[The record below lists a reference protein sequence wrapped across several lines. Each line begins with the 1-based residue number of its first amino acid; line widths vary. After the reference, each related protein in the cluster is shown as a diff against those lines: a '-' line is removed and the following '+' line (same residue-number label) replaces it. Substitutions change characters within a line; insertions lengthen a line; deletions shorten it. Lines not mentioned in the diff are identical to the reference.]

1 MRPGSRTKRSWADV
15 YTIREVMRLRDD
27 RKWDAARIE
36 KELGLADGFVN
47 RLGTHVKIALETD
60 RL

>member
-1 MRPGSRTKRSWADV
+1 MRPGSRMKRSWADV

-27 RKWDAARIE
+27 RKWDAVRIE
-36 KELGLADGFVN
+36 KELGLADGFVK
-47 RLGTHVKIALETD
+47 RLGIHVKIALEAD

>member
-1 MRPGSRTKRSWADV
+1 MKRSWADV

-36 KELGLADGFVN
+36 KELGLADGFVKRLGNHVKGAFEVN
-47 RLGTHVKIALETD
+47 RL
-60 RL
+60 